1 MLTSEQAKELNRV
14 IENLESN
21 YFALTDLAASVR
33 SPENDFDSQRDGESI
48 SEHGDTIWS
57 GIQSL
62 REFF

>member
-1 MLTSEQAKELNRV
+1 MLTSEHAKELNRV

-21 YFALTDLAASVR
+21 YFALTDLAAAVR
-33 SPENDFDSQRDGESI
+33 SVKDSEDDGELM

-62 REFF
+62 RDFF